1 MVPRPITGEDC
12 QSLHLPFNTKRD
24 TRLDPTERFGDNI
37 PLKPKGTLRIGF
49 QNIGGF
55 TQQTRTV
62 KEDFIRIG
70 ITSWEFDIFGT
81 AETNLD
87 WRLQTED
94 NKLWSRTKEWWEH
107 LHISYA
113 HNNTFPPIEDKQYG
127 GTALFTI
134 NDIAHR
140 VVDKGRDNTNLGR
153 WCWTTLRGKNCH
165 TITIITAYRP
175 NPPQAGV
182 MGVLHPTLKIL

>member
-1 MVPRPITGEDC
+1 VYKLRDILSTWYGSKATAFLDAVRMRLIPPLDVLSDANRQENYGSALAKQASFCFENGKGII
-12 QSLHLPFNTKRD
+12 RD
-24 TRLDPTERFGDNI
+24 TRLDPTECFGDNI

-113 HNNTFPPIEDKQYG
+113 HNITFPPIEDKQYG
-127 GTALFTI
+127 GTA
-134 NDIAHR
+134 
-140 VVDKGRDNTNLGR
+140 
-153 WCWTTLRGKNCH
+153 
-165 TITIITAYRP
+165 
-175 NPPQAGV
+175 
-182 MGVLHPTLKIL
+182 